1 MGVFFFLSTAGIQC
15 LVADGPQ
22 VLGSYAWSESGSYQ
36 QLGA

>member
-1 MGVFFFLSTAGIQC
+1 MWLCFFLSTAGIQC

-22 VLGSYAWSESGSYQ
+22 VLGSSAWSESGSYQ